1 MHWNLYDKF
10 KRPEDKGTDILSVYS
25 EDYYFILII
34 NIIFILI
41 IKIIILSWKIIFYPF
56 TLKIIMKWIS
66 QTIHH
71 RKVIYHHMVS
81 LKTQR
86 LSDSF

>member
-25 EDYYFILII
+25 EDYY
-34 NIIFILI
+34 FILI